1 MPKEIEILTDAK
13 TCQSDASKNSSFNNT
28 DIFSVFYWLSFQS
41 LHKSHMGL
49 VVQELSSIWKKGK
62 IKSKSHTLGD
72 FIGFFYNK
80 SGSSN
85 VSSNKPQQNSQIKLY

>member
-1 MPKEIEILTDAK
+1 M
-13 TCQSDASKNSSFNNT
+13 
-28 DIFSVFYWLSFQS
+28 
-41 LHKSHMGL
+41 
-49 VVQELSSIWKKGK
+49 KKGK